1 MSFPRIV
8 LSSRNKKK
16 IEEIAELMAPH
27 GIELI
32 GVRTFENVPE
42 VVEDADSFAGNA
54 AKKAAEVATQL
65 GEWTIADDSGLCVD
79 ALAGGPGIHS
89 ARYADAPNPGS
100 LEADEANNQKL
111 LRELAAI
118 PTEKRTAHYVCAVAL
133 SDPTGQIRVAT
144 EGRCCG
150 RILREYQGTNGFGY
164 DPLFLVPEFHQTF
177 GELDPVVK
185 RHISHRAKAFERAI
199 VQIERLFS

>member
-1 MSFPRIV
+1 MTPVPRIV

-32 GVRTFENVPE
+32 GVNSFPDIPE

-54 AKKAAEVATQL
+54 AKKASEVAQRL
-65 GEWTIADDSGLCVD
+65 GEWPIADDSGLCVD
-79 ALAGGPGIHS
+79 FLNGGPGIFS
-89 ARYADAPNPGS
+89 ARYSDPAKPGT

-111 LRELAAI
+111 LLELASV
-118 PTEKRTAHYVCAVAL
+118 PTEKRNAHYVCAVAL
-133 SDPTGQIRVAT
+133 SDPTGRIRVAA

-150 RILREYQGTNGFGY
+150 RILREYHGNNGFGY
-164 DPLFLVPEFHQTF
+164 DPMFLVPEYHKTF
-177 GELDPVVK
+177 GELDPAVK

-199 VQIERLFS
+199 PRILRLF